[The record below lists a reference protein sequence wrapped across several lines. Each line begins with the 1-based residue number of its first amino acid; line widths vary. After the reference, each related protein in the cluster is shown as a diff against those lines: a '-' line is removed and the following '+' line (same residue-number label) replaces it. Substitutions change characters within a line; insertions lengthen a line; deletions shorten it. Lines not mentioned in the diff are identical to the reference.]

1 MIREGRTLEPLTL
14 LLVLLA
20 AVLHA
25 SWNALVKHG
34 DALMRMALVNAMAS
48 LCALPLLLAVAVPAR
63 ASWPYLLASVIV
75 HQGYYA
81 FLVLGYQVG
90 DLSQIYPIA
99 RGSAPLLV
107 AVGAFTFAG
116 ETLSVPGMV
125 AVLLICAAIL
135 SLAFGGGPQRGS
147 GAPVLFALA
156 TGITIAGYTLLD
168 GLGGRL
174 AGDVRGYIAWLFV
187 LEGIPLTLFALMRRR
202 QRFWPAVRSD
212 LLTGALGGAFAFTA
226 YGVVIWAMTLTPMT
240 YVSALRETSVI
251 LAALIGTRLL
261 REPLGARRIGAATVV
276 TLGVVLLQV
285 SHGG

>member
-1 MIREGRTLEPLTL
+1 MTLV
-14 LLVLLA
+14 LVLLA

-25 SWNALVKHG
+25 SWNALVKSG
-34 DALMRMALVNAMAS
+34 DALLRMALVHATAA
-48 LCALPLLLAVAVPAR
+48 LCALPLLLVSAPPGR
-63 ASWPYLLASVIV
+63 ASWPYLLASIVV

-81 FLVLGYQVG
+81 FLILGYQAG

-107 AVGAFTFAG
+107 AIGAFVFAG
-116 ETLSVPGMV
+116 ETLSAPGMV

-135 SLAFGGGPQRGS
+135 SLAFAGGPQRRF

-156 TGITIAGYTLLD
+156 TGVTIAGYTLLD

-174 AGDVRGYIAWLFV
+174 AGDVTGYIAWLFV
-187 LEGIPLTLFALMRRR
+187 LGAIPMTLFALVRRR
-202 QRFWPAVRSD
+202 RVLWPALRSD
-212 LLTGALGGAFAFTA
+212 LPTGALGGAFAFTA
-226 YGVVIWAMTLTPMT
+226 YGVVIWAMSLTPMT

-261 REPLGARRIGAATVV
+261 REPLGARRVGAATAVA
-276 TLGVVLLQV
+276 LGVVLLQA
-285 SHGG
+285 SRGG

>member
-1 MIREGRTLEPLTL
+1 VETLTL
-14 LLVLLA
+14 VLVLLA

-25 SWNALVKHG
+25 AWNALVKSG
-34 DALMRMALVNAMAS
+34 DALLRMALVHAMAS
-48 LCALPLLLAVAVPAR
+48 LCALPLVLVSATPEP
-63 ASWPYLLASVIV
+63 ASWPFLLASIAV
-75 HQGYYA
+75 HQAYYA

-107 AVGAFTFAG
+107 AVGAFVFAG
-116 ETLSVPGMV
+116 ETLSVMGMV

-135 SLAFGGGPQRGS
+135 SLAFAGGRRSGP
-147 GAPVLFALA
+147 AMPVLFALA
-156 TGITIAGYTLLD
+156 TGVTIAGYTLID

-174 AGDVRGYIAWLFV
+174 AGDVTGYIAWLFV
-187 LEGIPLTLFALMRRR
+187 LEGIPLTLFAVARRR
-202 QRFWPAVRSD
+202 REVWPVVRGD
-212 LLTGALGGAFAFTA
+212 LLTGALGGAFAFAA
-226 YGVVIWAMTLTPMT
+226 YGVVIWAMSLTPMT

-276 TLGVVLLQV
+276 AMGVVLLQV
-285 SHGG
+285 SRGG